1 MSISFYSQKKF
12 QVKGVL
18 IESDSNTAVPFA
30 YAINM
35 NSRNGVVTDMRGN
48 FVIAAGENDSIQ
60 FTCIG
65 YTNVVYKVKNI
76 PNANDSVKQFTKFY
90 ITKMIYDLAPL
101 YVNRFKIKPNER
113 AYMQRV
119 INRPKVTGLNVAESP
134 ITALWQAFSKKG
146 REMQKLELI
155 FKNLLRQEEIEKRLN
170 TEILRKLLNDENI
183 TLQKFRIICPEI
195 TDDFILYSEAY
206 ELYSQVSASYQNYL
220 QNSYHFS
227 R

>member
-18 IESDSNTAVPFA
+18 IESDSNTVVPFA

>member
-1 MSISFYSQKKF
+1 
-12 QVKGVL
+12 
-18 IESDSNTAVPFA
+18 
-30 YAINM
+30 M

-48 FVIAAGENDSIQ
+48 FVIAASESDSIQ

-65 YTNVVYKVKNI
+65 YSSIVYKVKNI
-76 PNANDSVKQFTKFY
+76 PNINDSVKQFTKFF
-90 ITKMIYDLAPL
+90 INKMIYDLAPL

-155 FKNLLRQEEIEKRLN
+155 FKDLLRNEEIEKRLN
-170 TEILRKLLNDENI
+170 TEILRKLLKDENI
-183 TLQKFRIICPEI
+183 TLQKFRIVCPEI
-195 TDDFILYSEAY
+195 TDDFILYAEAY

>member
-1 MSISFYSQKKF
+1 
-12 QVKGVL
+12 
-18 IESDSNTAVPFA
+18 
-30 YAINM
+30 
-35 NSRNGVVTDMRGN
+35 
-48 FVIAAGENDSIQ
+48 
-60 FTCIG
+60 
-65 YTNVVYKVKNI
+65 
-76 PNANDSVKQFTKFY
+76 
-90 ITKMIYDLAPL
+90 MIYDLAPL

>member
-1 MSISFYSQKKF
+1 
-12 QVKGVL
+12 
-18 IESDSNTAVPFA
+18 
-30 YAINM
+30 M